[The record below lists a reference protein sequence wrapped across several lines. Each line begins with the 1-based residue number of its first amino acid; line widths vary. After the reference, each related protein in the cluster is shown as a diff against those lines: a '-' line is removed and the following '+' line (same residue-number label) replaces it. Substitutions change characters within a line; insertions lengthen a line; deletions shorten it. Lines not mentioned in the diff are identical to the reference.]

1 MPAKLSGQIGGM
13 RLKLLIVAPE
23 QIPVPGTG
31 SVEICILAIATKLAK
46 HHQVT
51 VVSRAMGNLASRSK
65 VDGVNI
71 VRVASGS
78 SKVYLASVLHYL
90 RNKSYD
96 VIQVDNRPHY
106 MAAIKKARPRTK
118 VALFLH
124 SLTFV
129 PKTQYVKNSMNHA
142 DVIIANSGS
151 LKSKLTER
159 FPAQKHK
166 IRTVEL
172 GVEAGRFHP
181 PSESERNTLRAKYGL
196 GKTFTVL
203 FVGRVI
209 PRKGVPVLLKAVHL
223 ANQQVPVHLVIAG
236 KGKDSYMKQLR
247 GQASKLGIS
256 VSWIG
261 KKKHSEIH
269 RVFQV
274 ADCFVCP
281 SQKHEAF
288 GLVNVEAMA
297 TGLPV
302 IASRIGG
309 IPEIVN
315 HGNNGYLID
324 KYHDPAKF
332 AEYIVRLGK
341 NKELV
346 RTLGNNARTDV
357 LSRFTWRQTS
367 SRLEAI
373 Y

>member
-1 MPAKLSGQIGGM
+1 M
-13 RLKLLIVAPE
+13 RLKILIVAPE

-31 SVEICILAIATKLAK
+31 SVEICILAISKKLAE

-51 VVSRAMGNLASRSK
+51 VVSRASGNLASHSK
-65 VDGVNI
+65 VVDGVNI
-71 VRVASGS
+71 FRVASGS
-78 SKVYLASVLHYL
+78 SKVYLSSVLRFL
-90 RNKSYD
+90 RNKNYD
-96 VIQVDNRPHY
+96 LIQVDNRPHY
-106 MAAIKKARPRTK
+106 MAAIKKARPNTK
-118 VALFLH
+118 VTLFLH

-129 PKTQYVKNSMNHA
+129 PKAQSVQNSLNHA
-142 DVIIANSGS
+142 DIIIANSSS
-151 LKSKLTER
+151 LKSKLTNR
-159 FPAQKHK
+159 FPTQAHK

-172 GVEAGRFHP
+172 GVDVNRFRP
-181 PSESERNTLRAKYGL
+181 PSESERTILRAKYTI
-196 GKTFTVL
+196 GKTFTIL

-209 PRKGVPVLLKAVHL
+209 PRKGVPVLLKATHL

-236 KGKDSYMKQLR
+236 KGKDSYMKKLR
-247 GQASKLGIS
+247 EQASKLGIP

-269 RVFQV
+269 KIYQI

-309 IPEIVN
+309 IPEIVK

-324 KYHDPAKF
+324 KYHDPAQF
-332 AEYIVRLGK
+332 AEYLVRLGK

-346 RTLGNNARTDV
+346 RTLGDHARTNV
-357 LSRFTWRQTS
+357 LSQFTWRQTAT
-367 SRLEAI
+367 RLETI
-373 Y
+373 YR

>member
-1 MPAKLSGQIGGM
+1 
-13 RLKLLIVAPE
+13 
-23 QIPVPGTG
+23 
-31 SVEICILAIATKLAK
+31 
-46 HHQVT
+46 
-51 VVSRAMGNLASRSK
+51 MGNLASHSK

-78 SKVYLASVLHYL
+78 PKLYLASVLRFI
-90 RNKSYD
+90 RNRSYD
-96 VIQVDNRPHY
+96 LIQVDNRPHY
-106 MAAIKKARPRTK
+106 MAAIKKTRPRTK

-129 PKTQYVKNSMNHA
+129 PKTQYVKNSLKLA
-142 DVIIANSGS
+142 DVIVTNSGS

-166 IRTVEL
+166 IHTVEL
-172 GVEAGRFHP
+172 GVETDRFHP
-181 PSESERNTLRAKYGL
+181 PSESERTTLRAEYDL
-196 GKTFTVL
+196 GNTFTVL

-209 PRKGVPVLLKAVHL
+209 PRKGVPVLLKAVQL
-223 ANQQVPVHLVIAG
+223 ANQQLPVHLVIAG
-236 KGKDSYMKQLR
+236 NGPDSYMKKLR
-247 GQASKLGIS
+247 VQAFKLGIS

-269 RVFQV
+269 QIYQA

-315 HGNNGYLID
+315 HGHNGYLID
-324 KYHDPAKF
+324 EYHDPAKF
-332 AEYIVRLGK
+332 TEYIVRLGL

-346 RTLGNNARTDV
+346 RTLGDNARAIV